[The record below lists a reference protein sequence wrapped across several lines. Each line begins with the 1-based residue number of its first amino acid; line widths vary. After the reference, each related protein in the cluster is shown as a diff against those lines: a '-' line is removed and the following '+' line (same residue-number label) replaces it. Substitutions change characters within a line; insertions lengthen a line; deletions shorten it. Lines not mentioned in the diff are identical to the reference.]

1 MPVTK
6 IEDGEMLSTSDE
18 LERMKRELEAPE
30 RDAAAPVEPSP
41 AKPAARTNVLA
52 PWARVTAS
60 LDAKALARAT
70 LSPTDAFLL
79 SRLPPEG
86 MTVEE
91 IVDVTRLGTVI
102 VSESLGRL
110 NTAGLVTLA

>member
-6 IEDGEMLSTSDE
+6 IEDGEMLSTSNE
-18 LERMKRELEAPE
+18 LEKMKRELEAPE
-30 RDAAAPVEPSP
+30 QLDPAEQIP
-41 AKPAARTNVLA
+41 AKPASRLNVLA
-52 PWARVTAS
+52 PWTRVTS
-60 LDAKALARAT
+60 IHDAKALACAT

-102 VSESLGRL
+102 VSEALGRL
-110 NTAGLVTLA
+110 SAAGLVTLA